1 MTKLDRLAL
10 IRSRFAAVCK
20 TALPGILSISDRE
33 ICDAVAEET
42 APTLRE
48 SDDETREE
56 AEIGFCAKLKEAFDR
71 VREAREKEEEILL
84 NRAEKEQ
91 LARDL
96 REYKKRFWLASP
108 STLSRPTL

>member
-1 MTKLDRLAL
+1 MISKQDRLAL
-10 IRSRFAAVCK
+10 IRARFAATCR
-20 TALPGILSISDRE
+20 TALPGILSLSDRE

-56 AEIGFCAKLKEAFDR
+56 AEIGFRAKLEEAFDR
-71 VREAREKEEEILL
+71 VREVVEREDETLL
-84 NRAEKEQ
+84 SCAERDQ

-96 REYKKRFWLASP
+96 REYKKRFWLA
-108 STLSRPTL
+108 LVA

>member
-1 MTKLDRLAL
+1 MTKPDRLAL
-10 IRSRFAAVCK
+10 IKSRFAAICK
-20 TALPGILSISDRE
+20 TALPGILSISSQE
-33 ICDAVAEET
+33 ICDAVTEET

-56 AEIGFCAKLKEAFDR
+56 AEIGFRAKLEEAFDR

-96 REYKKRFWLASP
+96 REYKKQFWLASS

>member
-10 IRSRFAAVCK
+10 IKSRFAAVCK
-20 TALPGILSISDRE
+20 TALPGILSLSDRE
-33 ICDAVAEET
+33 ICDAIAEEI
-42 APTLRE
+42 APTLRG

-56 AEIGFCAKLKEAFDR
+56 AEIGFRAKIEEAFDR
-71 VREAREKEEEILL
+71 VREIQEREDETLL

-96 REYKKRFWLASP
+96 REYKRFWLA
-108 STLSRPTL
+108 LVA

>member
-10 IRSRFAAVCK
+10 IKSRFAAICK
-20 TALPGILSISDRE
+20 TALPGILSLSDRE
-33 ICDAVAEET
+33 ICDAIAEEI
-42 APTLRE
+42 APTLRG

-56 AEIGFCAKLKEAFDR
+56 AEIGFRAKIEEAFDR
-71 VREAREKEEEILL
+71 VREIQEREDETLL

-96 REYKKRFWLASP
+96 REYKRFWLA
-108 STLSRPTL
+108 LVA